1 MQNVNEV
8 VVGLGSSAIGFA
20 ISPISLI
27 ELILVVF
34 SKRARVNGIVFLL
47 TLAVPLF
54 LLPVLGATA
63 VKAATGGS
71 EGGGGSSGV
80 WIQIVFGVV
89 LLLMAAM
96 NLRKYNDTDAPKVFD
111 TIQNMGPRAV
121 FVLALGVTLFNPKNL
136 ALLLSAG
143 ETMREA
149 SLTTGQIV
157 LVSALFTLLAMS
169 PFLAVVGYQLLGG
182 QAAERRLIAM
192 KEALLRNNHK
202 IMFWVTGVL
211 GLLFLGRAVP
221 SLIG

>member
-1 MQNVNEV
+1 MNEV
-8 VVGLGSSAIGFA
+8 VVGLVSSAIGFA

-54 LLPVLGATA
+54 LLPILGATA

-71 EGGGGSSGV
+71 EGGGGSSGM
-80 WIQIVFGVV
+80 WIQLAFGVV

-96 NLRKYNDTDAPKVFD
+96 NLRKYHDTDAPKIFD
-111 TIQNMGPRAV
+111 TIQNMGPGAV

-149 SLTTGQIV
+149 SLETGQIV

>member
-1 MQNVNEV
+1 LV
-8 VVGLGSSAIGFA
+8 SSAIGFA

-80 WIQIVFGVV
+80 WIQLAFGVV

-96 NLRKYNDTDAPKVFD
+96 NLRKYHDTDAPKVFD
-111 TIQNMGPRAV
+111 TIQNMGPGAV

-149 SLTTGQIV
+149 SLETGQIV

-211 GLLFLGRAVP
+211 GLLFLGRALP
-221 SLIG
+221 SLPG

>member
-1 MQNVNEV
+1 V
-8 VVGLGSSAIGFA
+8 
-20 ISPISLI
+20 
-27 ELILVVF
+27 
-34 SKRARVNGIVFLL
+34 
-47 TLAVPLF
+47 
-54 LLPVLGATA
+54 
-63 VKAATGGS
+63 VKAATGS
-71 EGGGGSSGV
+71 NEGGGGSSGV
-80 WIQIVFGVV
+80 WIQLAFGVV

-96 NLRKYNDTDAPKVFD
+96 NLRKYNDTDAPKIFD
-111 TIQNMGPRAV
+111 TIQNMGPGAV

-149 SLTTGQIV
+149 SLETGQIV

-182 QAAERRLIAM
+182 QTAERRLIAM

>member
-1 MQNVNEV
+1 MNEV
-8 VVGLGSSAIGFA
+8 VVGLVSSAIGFA

-27 ELILVVF
+27 QLILVVF

-63 VKAATGGS
+63 VKAATGGT
-71 EGGGGSSGV
+71 EGGGGSAGV
-80 WIQIVFGVV
+80 WIQLAFGAV

-111 TIQNMGPRAV
+111 TIQNMGPGAV
-121 FVLALGVTLFNPKNL
+121 FVLAIGVTLFNPKNL

-149 SLTTGQIV
+149 SLETGQIV

-211 GLLFLGRAVP
+211 GLVFVGRALP
-221 SLIG
+221 TLLG

>member
-1 MQNVNEV
+1 MNGVL
-8 VVGLGSSAIGFA
+8 VGLVSSAIGFA
-20 ISPISLI
+20 VSPISLI

-71 EGGGGSSGV
+71 EAGGGSSGV
-80 WIQIVFGVV
+80 WVQLAFGVV

-111 TIQNMGPRAV
+111 TIQNMGPGAV
-121 FVLALGVTLFNPKNL
+121 FVLAIGVTLFNPKNL

-143 ETMREA
+143 ETMR
-149 SLTTGQIV
+149 
-157 LVSALFTLLAMS
+157 
-169 PFLAVVGYQLLGG
+169 
-182 QAAERRLIAM
+182 AERA
-192 KEALLRNNHK
+192 
-202 IMFWVTGVL
+202 
-211 GLLFLGRAVP
+211 RAT
-221 SLIG
+221 SRWSGMA

>member
-1 MQNVNEV
+1 LV
-8 VVGLGSSAIGFA
+8 SSAIGFA

-34 SKRARVNGIVFLL
+34 SKRARVNGIVFLA

-54 LLPVLGATA
+54 LLPVLGATV

-80 WIQIVFGVV
+80 WIQLAFGVV

-111 TIQNMGPRAV
+111 TIQNMGPGAV

-149 SLTTGQIV
+149 SLETGQIV

-211 GLLFLGRAVP
+211 GLLFLVRALP